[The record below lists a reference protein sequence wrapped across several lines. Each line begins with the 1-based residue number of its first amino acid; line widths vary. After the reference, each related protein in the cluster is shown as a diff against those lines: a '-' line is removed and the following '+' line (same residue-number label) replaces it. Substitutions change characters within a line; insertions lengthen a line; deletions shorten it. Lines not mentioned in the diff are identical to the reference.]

1 MKTLWND
8 ESGVILSAEIVLI
21 GTILVL
27 GMIAGLAELQSAV
40 VLELSDLGDAFGS
53 LNQSYSTSGFKA
65 GTATVDANKAVTA
78 GTIYADVKDSCDTVS
93 VTIVCTA
100 VGEGTG
106 T

>member
-53 LNQSYSTSGFKA
+53 LNQSYSTSGYTA
-65 GTATVDANKAVTA
+65 GTASGAHNKAVTN
-78 GTIYADVKDSCDTVS
+78 GTNYADVKDSCDTLS
-93 VTIVCTA
+93 VTIVCAA
-100 VGEGTG
+100 VPEG
-106 T
+106 

>member
-27 GMIAGLAELQSAV
+27 GMITGLAELQSAV

-53 LNQSYSTSGFKA
+53 LNQSYITSGYVSA
-65 GTATVDANKAVTA
+65 TANASSNKAVTN
-78 GTIYADVKDSCDTVS
+78 GTNYADIKDSCDTLS
-93 VTIVCTA
+93 VTMVCTA
-100 VGEGTG
+100 VPEGSG
-106 T
+106 S